1 MNKKRIDEMVA
12 EITAAKSIYH
22 LGGSIECP
30 FSSIGNKEDIPL
42 ITNYM
47 QELNCS
53 RSYVQHDAMEHLMF
67 FIDKD
72 KDGKIKWGIYSIRN
86 TGVSI

>member
-1 MNKKRIDEMVA
+1 MNKKRIGEMVA
-12 EITAAKSIYH
+12 EIKAAKSIYH

-53 RSYVQHDAMEHLMF
+53 RSYVQHDSMEYLMF

-72 KDGKIKWGIYSIRN
+72 RYGKIKWGIYTIRCME
-86 TGVSI
+86 V